1 MYICLYIIITLKY
14 IETLYLDII
23 LMKKMT
29 NVKKWQMYS
38 LSNIPTF
45 KIHSLKKQNYEKSK
59 QFK

>member
-29 NVKKWQMYS
+29 NVKK
-38 LSNIPTF
+38 
-45 KIHSLKKQNYEKSK
+45 
-59 QFK
+59 